1 MTESEMV
8 KADVL
13 VETEHEVLV
22 AVSFG
27 VPCSKDSRTVQ
38 LTTAIKFPENEK
50 PLMLTANIT
59 LNQALDLQS
68 ALNNAIRSAADVKS

>member
-1 MTESEMV
+1 MTQSEMV
-8 KADVL
+8 IADVL

-38 LTTAIKFPENEK
+38 LTTTQEPPRWRRRRLRIFVHQGSRGA
-50 PLMLTANIT
+50 
-59 LNQALDLQS
+59 Q
-68 ALNNAIRSAADVKS
+68 